1 MILGVGTDVVD
12 IESFA
17 SQLNEPGSRF
27 TDVFTG
33 REQRTAKARAVA
45 HTQPGAS
52 PEVAA
57 HLAARWAAKESFIK
71 AWSAAL
77 HGQPPVISEADL
89 VWSEIEVI
97 QDKWGRPSLAW
108 HWGSH
113 PRSQGIGWRC
123 PMPPLPDPRR
133 TGGKRRRRP
142 RISRVAWFRFLHGLH
157 SDIPR

>member
-77 HGQPPVISEADL
+77 LGQPPVISEADL

-97 QDKWGRPSLAW
+97 QDKWGRPSLA
-108 HWGSH
+108 
-113 PRSQGIGWRC
+113 
-123 PMPPLPDPRR
+123 
-133 TGGKRRRRP
+133 
-142 RISRVAWFRFLHGLH
+142 LHGGVTRAVKESVGDVRCHLSLTH
-157 SDIPR
+157 DGPVASAVVVLESAE